1 MCGGVDMKTFKL
13 TDKETQTLNKYLG
26 IQQSLS
32 TEQSRIKQTINE
44 LLLIIANRCIENVD
58 NYDVGLNLQTMEM
71 QISPKSE
78 D

>member
-58 NYDVGLNLQTMEM
+58 NYDVGFNLQTMEI